1 MGIPMKEVLRP
12 KTKAAG
18 ETAVQMNFRLT
29 EYLRW
34 RIYRFAKQEKLK
46 QSEAVRLIIQGFF
59 DNEDGDD
66 DWRSKMG

>member
-1 MGIPMKEVLRP
+1 MGIPMTEVTKP
-12 KTKAAG
+12 KTKGAG

-34 RIYRFAKQEKLK
+34 RLYRFSKQEKIG
-46 QSEAVRLIIQGFF
+46 QSEAVRRIIAGFF
-59 DNEDGDD
+59 DSEDGDD